1 VSALSFADGAFAFQ
15 RTNTEERCSFAHVER
30 YYYLLLDV
38 GSLAFPLMASF
49 EPRIRFYSK
58 WRGLFAGIVA
68 MAIVFIAWDAI
79 FTANGVWGFNPRY
92 LIGVY
97 ILGMPLEEWL
107 FFLFIPYS
115 CMFLYEVM
123 RYFVPRDVLA
133 PVARPLSIALI
144 IVLSIVGLIHL
155 DHLYTSITFLST
167 AAYLAYHVFVA
178 KSPWLGRFY
187 MGYAVS
193 LIPFFLV
200 NGVLTGWLLPEPIV
214 WYDNAQNLGIR
225 LNTIPIE
232 DSMYL
237 LFFLLIVTT
246 FYERGLKRYP

>member
-1 VSALSFADGAFAFQ
+1 M
-15 RTNTEERCSFAHVER
+15 ER

-38 GSLAFPLMASF
+38 GSLAFPFLASF
-49 EPRIRFYSK
+49 EPRIRFVSK
-58 WRGLFAGIVA
+58 WRGLLAGIAA
-68 MAIVFIAWDAI
+68 MAVVFLAWDAI

-97 ILGMPLEEWL
+97 IAGMPLEEWL

-123 RYFVPRDVLA
+123 HHFVVRDVLA
-133 PVARPLSIALI
+133 PIARPLSFALI
-144 IVLSIVGLIHL
+144 VVLLVVGLM
-155 DHLYTSITFLST
+155 DPDRLYTSITFLCT
-167 AAYLAYHVFVA
+167 ATFLAYHVFIA

-214 WYDNAQNLGIR
+214 WYNNAENLGIR

-246 FYERGLKRYP
+246 FYERSRPIGQ

>member
-1 VSALSFADGAFAFQ
+1 M
-15 RTNTEERCSFAHVER
+15 ER
-30 YYYLLLDV
+30 YYYLLLDL
-38 GSLAFPLMASF
+38 GSLAFPLIASF
-49 EPRIRFYSK
+49 EPRIRFFSK
-58 WRGLFAGIVA
+58 WRGLFAGIAA
-68 MAIVFIAWDAI
+68 MAVVFLIWDAI

-97 ILGMPLEEWL
+97 IIGMPLEEWL

-123 RYFVPRDVLA
+123 HYFVKRDVLVPFA
-133 PVARPLSIALI
+133 KTFSIVLIIALVVI
-144 IVLSIVGLIHL
+144 GLLHL
-155 DHLYTSITFLST
+155 DRLYTTITFLCT
-167 AAYLAYHVFVA
+167 GTFLAYHVFIA

-187 MGYAVS
+187 MGYFVS

-214 WYDNAQNLGIR
+214 WYNNEENLGIR
-225 LNTIPIE
+225 MNTIPVE

-237 LFFLLIVTT
+237 LFFLLIVTM
-246 FYERGLKRYP
+246 FYERFRPKMQEQ

>member
-1 VSALSFADGAFAFQ
+1 M
-15 RTNTEERCSFAHVER
+15 ER

-38 GSLAFPLMASF
+38 FSLAFPFLASF
-49 EPRIRFYSK
+49 EPRIHFRAK
-58 WRGLFAGIVA
+58 WPGLFRGILV
-68 MAIVFIAWDAI
+68 MALVFIAWDAV

-92 LIGVY
+92 LIG
-97 ILGMPLEEWL
+97 IHLIGMPLEEWL

-123 RYFVPRDVLA
+123 HHFVKRDVLRD
-133 PVARPLSIALI
+133 VARPLSIALI
-144 IVLSIVGLIHL
+144 AVLFVVGLLHI
-155 DHLYTSITFLST
+155 DRLYTSITFLCT
-167 AAYLAYHVFVA
+167 ALFLAYHVFVA

-200 NGVLTGWLLPEPIV
+200 NGILTGWLLPEPIV
-214 WYDNAQNLGIR
+214 WYNDAENLGIR

-246 FYERGLKRYP
+246 FYERSRPKAR